1 MKRINVGLLG
11 LGTVGSGVYKLLT
24 RRRRDLRR
32 LVDAD
37 LIIKRIAIKDLR
49 ELKTRPLVRVDKS
62 IVTEN
67 ARAIINDPEID
78 IIVEVIGGIEPAKSF
93 ILEAINNG
101 KQVVTANKE
110 LLAKFGKDIM
120 EASDEKG
127 VDVYFEASVGGGIP
141 IIRALKESLAG
152 NKISMVMGIVNGTTN
167 FILTKMSEEM
177 WPFRRA
183 LEDAQ
188 RRGYAERNPRQD
200 IEGDDAQSKI
210 AILASIAFNAR
221 VTADQVFKEGISAI
235 TPQDIVYAHEM
246 GYTIK
251 LIALAKE
258 DKDGLDVRV
267 HPTMISKNHP
277 LASVRDVYNAIF
289 IEGDAVGEVMLFGQG
304 AGSLPA
310 ASAVVGDIIEVA
322 RNLQY
327 GRSGKVGCT
336 CFETKRVKPIDEIV
350 TSYYLLM
357 GAVDK
362 PGVLAK
368 VARVFGDSHVSLASV
383 IQKRTRGNLAE
394 LVFVTHMVQEKNLK
408 QALRKIAK
416 LDVVDRVYNVIRVEG
431 GSGA

>member
-431 GSGA
+431 GPGA

>member
-1 MKRINVGLLG
+1 MKKINVGLLG

-289 IEGDAVGEVMLFGQG
+289 VEGDAVGEVMLFGQG

-431 GSGA
+431 GPGA

>member
-289 IEGDAVGEVMLFGQG
+289 VEGDAVGEVMLFGQG

-431 GSGA
+431 GPGA

>member
-110 LLAKFGKDIM
+110 LLAKFGKEIM

-289 IEGDAVGEVMLFGQG
+289 VEGDAVGEVMLFGQG

-431 GSGA
+431 GPGA

>member
-37 LIIKRIAIKDLR
+37 LFIKRIAIKDLR

-289 IEGDAVGEVMLFGQG
+289 VEGDAVGEVMLFGQG

-431 GSGA
+431 GPGA